1 MAATFQVNINITAGV
16 DFQQQYTLTGSDMVP
31 TDLTGFI
38 FSGNIAKHECAVN
51 ATTSTSTDPVWKVM
65 PLTITVPNP
74 TSGVYVISLTAEQTT
89 KLKEGKYVYSVVVT
103 DTTPTTSEVVSGLAF
118 VDKAFGILTGTTET
132 YSSYY

>member
-1 MAATFQVNINITAGV
+1 MAATFQVNINITSGV
-16 DFQQQYTLTGSDMVP
+16 DFKQQYTLTGSDMTP
-31 TDLTGFI
+31 TDLTGFV
-38 FSGNIAKHECAVN
+38 FSGNVAKHECALN
-51 ATTSTSTDPVWKVM
+51 ATTSTSTSPVWKAM

-74 TSGVYVISLTAEQTT
+74 TSGVYVISLTAAQTA

-118 VDKAFGILTGTTET
+118 VDKAFGTLTGTTET